1 MTDAFVYEAIR
12 TPRGKGRE
20 GGGLNGHTPIALVA
34 HLIEQIL
41 ARTGVEPD
49 RIGDLLLGCVTQTG
63 EQGANIAKVAA
74 MASGLPD
81 SVSGLT
87 LNRYCT
93 SGLDACHFGAMKVM
107 TGVDELVLAGGVESM
122 SRVPLLSDRASFYS
136 GKPIG
141 KGAPFVPM
149 GLAADLVATL
159 DGASRSECDDYAVR
173 SHHRAA
179 RAQNEGRFA
188 RSIVPMSGGLERD
201 ECVRQDA
208 NVDRLAQFEPLFGP
222 LATPQLQDLFK
233 ERYTQQGF
241 DNGVKAIHHAAN
253 SPAIVDGASL
263 VLLGTEKAG
272 ERWGL
277 KPRARVRAMSNVSAD
292 PVLALTGGIVAS
304 ETVVRQADLSP
315 SDIDLVEFNESFAS
329 VSIKFERESPWDAD
343 QINVNGGALSMGHAM
358 GATGASLLGT
368 LLDELERQDL
378 KRGVVAVSG
387 AAGIGAAT
395 VVERM

>member
-20 GGGLNGHTPIALVA
+20 GGGLNGYTPVALVA
-34 HLIEQIL
+34 HLIEQTL
-41 ARTGVEPD
+41 SRTGVEPD

-74 MASGLPD
+74 MAAGLPD

-107 TGVDELVLAGGVESM
+107 TGVDEFVLAGGVESM

-136 GKPIG
+136 GIPIG

-159 DGASRSECDDYAVR
+159 DGATRSECDAYAVR

-179 RAQNEGRFA
+179 HAQNEGRFD
-188 RSIVPMSGGLERD
+188 RSIVPMNDGLERD

-208 NVDRLAQFEPLFGP
+208 SVDRLAQFEPLFGP

-233 ERYTQQGF
+233 ERYTRQGF
-241 DNGVKAIHHAAN
+241 ENGVTAIHHAAN

-263 VLLGTEKAG
+263 VLLGTKKAG

-277 KPRARVRAMSNVSAD
+277 KPRARVRAMCNVSAD

-304 ETVVRQADLSP
+304 ETVVSRADLSP

-358 GATGASLLGT
+358 GATGTSLLGT

-387 AAGIGAAT
+387 AAGIGTAT
-395 VVERM
+395 VIERL